1 MPLRVPDPAAPS
13 HGACPQLQFAE
24 DDSVS
29 TLALAQ
35 CGPQ

>member
-1 MPLRVPDPAAPS
+1 MSVRASDPPAPS
-13 HGACPQLQFAE
+13 HGSCPQLQFAE

-29 TLALAQ
+29 TLAFAQ

>member
-1 MPLRVPDPAAPS
+1 MSLRASDPAEPS
-13 HGACPQLQFAE
+13 HDSCPQLQFAE
-24 DDSVS
+24 DASVS